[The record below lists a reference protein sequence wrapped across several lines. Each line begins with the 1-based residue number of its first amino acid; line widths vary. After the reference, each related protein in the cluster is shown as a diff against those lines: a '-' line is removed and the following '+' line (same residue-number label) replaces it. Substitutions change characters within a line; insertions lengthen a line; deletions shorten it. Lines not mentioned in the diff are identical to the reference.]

1 MRTYFNIWSCVN
13 ILIHSR
19 HWMLNLIFK
28 LLEIIAYVTSCFHI
42 CLGTSEFKIPSR
54 SYWSKIFHRKVARG
68 NRWMAFESHS
78 ILDLRVSSM
87 RQPRIERGGSERD
100 FWGGKGMVPQWS
112 RLRKFLTLSPTPSSV
127 ISSTLPLMYLQRN
140 KRKSRR
146 AAVRVQWTLLVVP
159 ASDYVCKT
167 FLKLGFNVF
176 FIIAVIWE

>member
-1 MRTYFNIWSCVN
+1 MRTYFNIWKCVN

-42 CLGTSEFKIPSR
+42 CLETSEFKIPSR

-78 ILDLRVSSM
+78 IFAYLRCASLESKGVGEWK
-87 RQPRIERGGSERD
+87 RFLR
-100 FWGGKGMVPQWS
+100 GKGMVPQWS

-146 AAVRVQWTLLVVP
+146 AVVGVQWTLLVVP

>member
-1 MRTYFNIWSCVN
+1 
-13 ILIHSR
+13 
-19 HWMLNLIFK
+19 MLNLIFK

-78 ILDLRVSSM
+78 ILDLRISSM
-87 RQPRIERGGSERD
+87 RQPRIERGGGEWKR
-100 FWGGKGMVPQWS
+100 FLRGKGMVPQWS

-146 AAVRVQWTLLVVP
+146 AAVGVQWTLLVVP

-176 FIIAVIWE
+176 FIIAVIIWEQNSTRIQIQVG